1 MYIIVRHSDN
11 IIIGSAT
18 RPVDESEAS
27 RNGYKVFEIEDSEF
41 SVEMIGS
48 RLESFDEV
56 K

>member
-27 RNGYKVFEIEDSEF
+27 RNGYKIFQIEDSEF
-41 SVEMIGS
+41 KVEMIGS